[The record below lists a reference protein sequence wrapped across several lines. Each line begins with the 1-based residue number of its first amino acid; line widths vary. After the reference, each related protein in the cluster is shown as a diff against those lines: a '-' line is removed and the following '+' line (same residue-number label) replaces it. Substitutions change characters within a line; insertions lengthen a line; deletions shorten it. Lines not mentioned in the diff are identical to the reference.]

1 MGQRSQIFI
10 RYNANKEK
18 GTENTYTEK
27 HLMALYFGWNYG
39 ERMIS
44 RAAGLVGWIKEH
56 ENYRDY
62 EFQKLP
68 IIASVNFDM
77 RDYLETTDLI
87 KEYIEYGKN
96 CDTLNGY
103 IFNEDNN
110 DGKLLIDLSN
120 DGKIK
125 YAFLDYDNEWLGDA
139 ESYYEWDC
147 HGEVYDIDD
156 DETRKYTCRNADFLN
171 NTDGVELM
179 SAEEAEAFLSD
190 DYTSIKEL
198 EK

>member
-18 GTENTYTEK
+18 RTENTYTEK
-27 HLMALYFGWNYG
+27 HLVARYFGWNYG

-62 EFQKLP
+62 EFWKLP

-77 RDYLETTDLI
+77 KDYLETTDII

-125 YAFLDYDNEWLGDA
+125 YAFLNYDNEWLGDA

-147 HGEVYDIDD
+147 HKEIDDIDD
-156 DETRKYTCRNADFLN
+156 EETYEYTRRNVDFLN

-198 EK
+198 KE